1 MRCFPQFIKSLPD
14 VVKKN
19 PNVIVEIAGEDTISY
34 GGKTPSQGSWKK
46 WAIDYLEKN
55 NISKRVIWKGYL
67 KGEDYINWLSS
78 SWCHVYLT
86 HPFVASWSLVEA
98 LHIGTPI
105 VASNIKAV
113 REFTINAE
121 RVVLVDHR
129 QQKSLTDG
137 INIALKR
144 FNKNSSPKNQG
155 FVDSKWSARTCAM
168 RWRRVLCPELPTTA

>member
-1 MRCFPQFIKSLPD
+1 M
-14 VVKKN
+14 
-19 PNVIVEIAGEDTISY
+19 
-34 GGKTPSQGSWKK
+34 
-46 WAIDYLEKN
+46 
-55 NISKRVIWKGYL
+55 
-67 KGEDYINWLSS
+67 
-78 SWCHVYLT
+78 
-86 HPFVASWSLVEA
+86 EA

-144 FNKNSSPKNQG
+144 FNNNNSPKNQG
-155 FVDSKWSARTCAM
+155 LVDSKWTARTCAM